1 MLCSKCGTPL
11 EEEVLFCPNCGA
23 VNDEVLVGSQ
33 SVSEEPVEV
42 GEEPQMTEDI
52 PEQPEEQTPKMPVAV
67 WYMVV
72 GLLIAVML
80 IVLAGRQPVSHLTA
94 VENHIDI
101 MYRADLD
108 KLELLA
114 PEKYWSYLFERYVY
128 GPEAYKK
135 SVELLIL
142 QDVYRLKQNN
152 GEDAETT
159 YRVTTDEQ
167 VTDAFLDTVR
177 EGLAPYGIEPSSV
190 TDARRMQ
197 IIIETVGSISDE
209 RTKWD
214 GYAICI
220 DGVWYLTKYNAGLVI
235 FWVVNFHVGVLY

>member
-11 EEEVLFCPNCGA
+11 EEDVLFCPNCGA
-23 VNDEVLVGSQ
+23 VNDAVLVGSQ

-42 GEEPQMTEDI
+42 GEEPQMTEEI
-52 PEQPEEQTPKMPVAV
+52 PDQPEEQTPKMPVAV
-67 WYMVV
+67 WYLAV

-114 PEKYWSYLFERYVY
+114 PEKYWNYLFERYVY

-142 QDVYRLKQNN
+142 QDVYHLKQNN

-159 YRVTTDEQ
+159 YRVTIDEQ

-197 IIIETVGSISDE
+197 IIIETAGSISDE
-209 RTKWD
+209 RTKLD

-235 FWVVNFHVGVLY
+235 FWVINFRGGVLY